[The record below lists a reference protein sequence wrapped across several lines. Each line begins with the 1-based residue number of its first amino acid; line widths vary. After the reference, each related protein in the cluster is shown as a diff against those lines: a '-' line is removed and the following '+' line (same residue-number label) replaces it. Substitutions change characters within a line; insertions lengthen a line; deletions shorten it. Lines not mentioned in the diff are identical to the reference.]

1 VTAIAIYVEG
11 GGDTPE
17 QKAALRRGL
26 DGLLNNVKSKAREK
40 HLGWKLVC
48 AGGRQATYE
57 AFINA
62 LYTNPG
68 TINVLLIDS
77 ETPIAI
83 VTDDIDQD
91 AEVRVAHLTQRDQW
105 DLSEAH
111 PQRVH
116 LMVQCMETWIVADVD
131 ALRRFYGQG
140 FAPNSLPRRVNLEE
154 EPKVD
159 VYDKL
164 MRATRTTQKGEYG
177 KIRHASQLLQSID
190 PTQVATRCP
199 WFAILM
205 RWLEETI
212 VAA

>member
-1 VTAIAIYVEG
+1 VTELAIYAEG
-11 GGDTPE
+11 GGDTTH
-17 QKAALRRGL
+17 QKAELRVGL

-40 HLGWKLVC
+40 RLGWKLVC

-62 LYTNPG
+62 LHTNPG
-68 TINVLLIDS
+68 TINVLLVDS
-77 ETPIAI
+77 ETSI
-83 VTDDIDQD
+83 VAATDDTDQD
-91 AEVRVAHLTQRDQW
+91 AAVRVAHLTQCDQW

-111 PQRVH
+111 PKRVH
-116 LMVQCMETWIVADVD
+116 LMVQCMETWIVADMA

-159 VYDKL
+159 VYEKL
-164 MRATRTTQKGEYG
+164 VRATRATQKGEYS
-177 KIRHASQLLQSID
+177 KIQHASQLLQNID
-190 PTQVATRCP
+190 PTQVAARCP
-199 WFAILM
+199 RFAILT
-205 RWLEETI
+205 RWLGETI

>member
-1 VTAIAIYVEG
+1 MTEIAIYVEG
-11 GGDTPE
+11 GGDTPD
-17 QKAALRRGL
+17 QKGELRRGL
-26 DGLLNNVKSKAREK
+26 DSLLDNVKSKAREK
-40 HLGWKLVC
+40 RIRWKLIPS
-48 AGGRQATYE
+48 GGRRTTYE

-62 LYTNPG
+62 LYTNPDS
-68 TINVLLIDS
+68 INVLLVDS
-77 ETPIAI
+77 ETPIAA
-83 VTDDIDQD
+83 VTDDTDQD

-116 LMVQCMETWIVADVD
+116 LMVQCMETWIVADRD

-140 FAPNSLPRRVNLEE
+140 FVPNSLPRRVNLEE
-154 EPKVD
+154 EPKMD

-164 MRATRTTQKGEYG
+164 MRATRATQKGEYG

-190 PTQVATRCP
+190 PTQVAARCP
-199 WFAILM
+199 RFAILM